1 MTPGQWRVLG
11 ILLAIL
17 ALELVTSPNTR
28 KALSAM
34 GEELQGKNPKQSP
47 AEYFKGA
54 GGVVIGF
61 TLSGVVLVLI
71 AAWQESL
78 ATAIAILFLVIVLIM
93 RGDVIGPTVQGWTDA
108 LTHAGQPG
116 KEGK

>member
-1 MTPGQWRVLG
+1 MTGGQWRVLG

-17 ALELVTSPNTR
+17 ALELATSPNTR
-28 KALSAM
+28 KALTAM
-34 GEELQGKNPKQSP
+34 GDELSGKSPKQAP
-47 AEYFKGA
+47 IEYMKGA

-61 TLSGVVLVLI
+61 TLSGVVLILI
-71 AAWQESL
+71 AAWQEGV

-108 LTHAGQPG
+108 LTHAG
-116 KEGK
+116 KEGSK